1 MKFLFDFFPA
11 ILFYITYKTTG
22 DVTWLHQTAIP
33 ETQGMVN
40 GVFVMILA
48 TIVQL
53 AYNWLRHNKVEK
65 MHVVTLVLVVVFGS
79 TTIYLEDPVY
89 LFWKVSIVN
98 WLFAVVFAGSHF
110 FGEHT
115 IIKRMMSHAI
125 SLPEVVWT
133 RLSIMWIVFF
143 SAVGVINLFVAFSFD
158 FDTWMDFKLFG
169 LMGLT
174 IGFIIIQAFYLSR
187 HAQEQPE
194 TTAEQQSES

>member
-11 ILFYITYKTTG
+11 ILFYITYKTSG

-48 TIVQL
+48 TMVQL
-53 AYNWLRHNKVEK
+53 AYNWFRHTKVEK
-65 MHVVTLVLVVVFGS
+65 MHVVTLVLVVVFGGI
-79 TTIYLEDPVY
+79 TIALEDPIY
-89 LFWKVSIVN
+89 LYWKVSIIN
-98 WLFAVVFAGSHF
+98 WLFALVFAGSHF
-110 FGEHT
+110 FGKHT

-125 SLPEVVWT
+125 TLPEHIWT

-143 SAVGVINLFVAFSFD
+143 GVVGFINLLVAFSYD

-174 IGFIIIQAFYLSR
+174 IAFIIIQAIYLSR
-187 HAQEQPE
+187 HAQEQVEP
-194 TTAEQQSES
+194 ASEQQSES